1 MIFSMRIS
9 WNSIV
14 IFREKNCNPAPV
26 MDLLTKKELVQMVK
40 KNFKMFHPDQ
50 KG

>member
-1 MIFSMRIS
+1 
-9 WNSIV
+9 
-14 IFREKNCNPAPV
+14 

-50 KG
+50 KGWNVQLLTLIRAAREKFQIE